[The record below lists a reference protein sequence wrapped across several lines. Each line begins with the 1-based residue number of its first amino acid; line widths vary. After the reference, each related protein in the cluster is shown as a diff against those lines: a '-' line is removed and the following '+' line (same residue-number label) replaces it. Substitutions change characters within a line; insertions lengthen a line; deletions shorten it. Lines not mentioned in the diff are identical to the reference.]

1 MAQQDEL
8 SFCAW
13 MDTKPVL
20 VLSNF
25 HYPAEVG
32 QVNRRSGQQQQQR
45 VQVPKMLADYQENMK
60 GVDLMDQMVGYYM
73 PDHRSRKWWRRI
85 FHYLLVVA
93 AHNAYIIAKDSNPE
107 VAKREWPNLQDFV
120 EDLAE
125 GLIGDFTPSRAA
137 PNQNV
142 PRNAGLHTIIN
153 LYGQKRKS
161 CQECRILATAGQR
174 VPATPMGCVQ
184 CNIPVCQ
191 KCVGRH
197 IQGRN

>member
-1 MAQQDEL
+1 
-8 SFCAW
+8 
-13 MDTKPVL
+13 
-20 VLSNF
+20 
-25 HYPAEVG
+25 
-32 QVNRRSGQQQQQR
+32 
-45 VQVPKMLADYQENMK
+45 MK

-137 PNQNV
+137 PNQIV
-142 PRNAGLHTIIN
+142 PRNAGLHTIVN
-153 LYGQKRKS
+153 LHGQKCKS
-161 CQECRILATAGQR
+161 CQECRILATAGQC
-174 VPATPMGCVQ
+174 VPATPMGYVQ

-191 KCVGRH
+191 KCFGRH